1 MSSKVDLADEWD
13 EIRDLS
19 QDRKNQRQVIKAKNS
34 INSTLDSFSKQIDD
48 LTLLRNELRTKVQAK
63 KKDLAKIK
71 QDIVLEKEGVTK
83 LNKQIIVIQNQQ
95 NKINGDSAD
104 LYKQVENIAKS
115 YVEKESSISQILEK
129 LQSKE
134 Q

>member
-1 MSSKVDLADEWD
+1 M
-13 EIRDLS
+13 
-19 QDRKNQRQVIKAKNS
+19 IKAKNS

-83 LNKQIIVIQNQQ
+83 LNKQIIVI
-95 NKINGDSAD
+95 
-104 LYKQVENIAKS
+104 
-115 YVEKESSISQILEK
+115 
-129 LQSKE
+129 
-134 Q
+134 